1 MSTHHARGDG
11 GRTGTGIPV
20 ATATPK
26 AKMSK
31 RQKAR
36 ISRGIQYGILIVIA
50 GLIAI
55 VADWPTLFDTFG
67 RIDIAVG
74 MFPDVIT
81 KALKNTVVFTGLGFV
96 LGLAIAIVLALM
108 RLSSVGVYRWLAFVY
123 TEFFRGLPA
132 LVVFLVMGF
141 GLPLAFKGFNLPQLI
156 IIMIA
161 LALVSSAYMAETI
174 RAGIQAV
181 PKGQVEA
188 ARSLG
193 MSSSR
198 AMFTIVLPQAMRII
212 LPPLTNE
219 LILLTKDSSLAYI
232 LGSSVDGRELT
243 ALARAEIVNTA
254 NLTPFIVVALCYLV
268 ITIPLSYLSRVLE
281 RKYGSADSGV
291 K

>member
-1 MSTHHARGDG
+1 MSPT
-11 GRTGTGIPV
+11 P
-20 ATATPK
+20 ATADRGPTGSAASAPK
-26 AKMSK
+26 KKMSK
-31 RQKAR
+31 RQKAKL
-36 ISRGIQYGILIVIA
+36 SRGIQYGILIVIA
-50 GLIAI
+50 VVIAF
-55 VADWPTLFDTFG
+55 VADWPTLVDTFG
-67 RIDIAVG
+67 RLDVAIG

-81 KALKNTVVFTGLGFV
+81 KALKNTIVFTFLGFV
-96 LGLAIAIVLALM
+96 LGLAMAIILALM
-108 RLSSVGVYRWLAFVY
+108 RLSSIGVYRWLSFAY
-123 TEFFRGLPA
+123 IEFFRGLPA

-141 GLPLAFKGFNLPQLI
+141 GLPVAFPGFALPQLI
-156 IIMIA
+156 TIMIA
-161 LALVSSAYMAETI
+161 LALVGSAYMAETI

-181 PKGQVEA
+181 PKGQIEA

-198 AMFTIVLPQAMRII
+198 AMITIVLPQAMRII

-232 LGSSVDGRELT
+232 LGSSVDGRELA

-254 NLTPFIVVALCYLV
+254 SLTPFIVIAVCYLV

-281 RKYGSADSGV
+281 RKYGSSEPGG